1 MSAAI
6 QELLVSFE
14 QLAEDEKRELA
25 SEIIRRVAHFEFP
38 PLADEELTLMAETV
52 FSELDRCESLHE

>member
-1 MSAAI
+1 MSVAI

-38 PLADEELTLMAETV
+38 PLTDEEFILMDETV

>member
-6 QELLVSFE
+6 HNLLVSFE
-14 QLAEDEKRELA
+14 QLGEDEKRELA
-25 SEIIRRVAHFEFP
+25 TEIIRRVAHFEFP
-38 PLADEELTLMAETV
+38 PLTDEELVLTAEAV

>member
-1 MSAAI
+1 MSVAI
-6 QELLVSFE
+6 QELLDSFE

-38 PLADEELTLMAETV
+38 PLIDEELVLAADAV